1 VWERTR
7 HKAGAFLRP
16 GPLAG
21 AACRFAAAWAGAA
34 WEARPGRGRPRA
46 GVVVAGYPAQ
56 PDALPAAALAR
67 AHGAPLVVD
76 MMISLHDTLAGDR
89 GRAGRA
95 LGPLLA
101 GADRLALRAAALV
114 LADTAAGARFL
125 VERLGADPARV
136 EVVPVGAEPERF
148 PALPPPRREVHALF
162 YGKLS
167 PLHGLETVVRAARA
181 AGVPPVEVVGEGQLG
196 PWLAGELA
204 RDRPPGLRH
213 RPWIPY
219 DELGGAVAAAGICL
233 GIFGTGDKAA
243 RVVPN
248 KVWQAMAGA
257 RPVIT
262 ADTPAAREV
271 LRDGVEALLVPPGDA
286 GALAR
291 ALRRLAADAGLRA
304 RMGAAARARY
314 EELGT
319 PQAVASRLRA
329 ALERRGSTL
338 RSP

>member
-1 VWERTR
+1 
-7 HKAGAFLRP
+7 
-16 GPLAG
+16 
-21 AACRFAAAWAGAA
+21 
-34 WEARPGRGRPRA
+34 
-46 GVVVAGYPAQ
+46 
-56 PDALPAAALAR
+56 
-67 AHGAPLVVD
+67 
-76 MMISLHDTLAGDR
+76 
-89 GRAGRA
+89 
-95 LGPLLA
+95 
-101 GADRLALRAAALV
+101 
-114 LADTAAGARFL
+114 
-125 VERLGADPARV
+125 
-136 EVVPVGAEPERF
+136 
-148 PALPPPRREVHALF
+148 
-162 YGKLS
+162 
-167 PLHGLETVVRAARA
+167 
-181 AGVPPVEVVGEGQLG
+181 
-196 PWLAGELA
+196 
-204 RDRPPGLRH
+204 
-213 RPWIPY
+213 
-219 DELGGAVAAAGICL
+219 
-233 GIFGTGDKAA
+233 
-243 RVVPN
+243 VPN